1 MTGSPRLPY
10 RLITSGGGFDLTP
23 TLSPDASMVA
33 YTSMTPDRPGTAIL
47 VKTTN
52 NASPRVLSKPAPG
65 QSDRLPAWSPDG
77 RDIAFAR
84 QDADGR
90 CQVMVTAANG
100 GDDERE
106 VARCDDSEMLSFSWS
121 PDGTSLLFGSMTG
134 RNASAGLRLLDL
146 RTGQWRALA
155 YPSDRTGFDYA
166 PRYSPDGRWIAFV
179 RNPQM
184 GDLWLLPAQGG
195 TPRPLTRENAE
206 IRGWDWLPDS
216 RGVVFGQRVDSQS
229 RLYRLDLDSHRVR
242 DLGISDAQTPALSD
256 GKLAFVQRKP
266 QFGIYRIQRDATDG
280 SLRRQRL
287 FASTGRDSQ
296 SIVSP
301 SGRQLVFTSDRSG
314 EYALWWA
321 SLADPQSLRPI
332 EGLIPEARQAPDW
345 SPDSLSLLVVARD
358 GDGEPLLHEV
368 LPALNRSVVL
378 PVQEPRPLQAV
389 YLSDPQRIL
398 VLGAEGDG
406 NATLAL
412 YDRSVTPWRRLRTL
426 ADVSQVRFDR
436 EHGRVLFTRF
446 SGDGLWRVDEAL
458 DPASVQAL
466 DTGNPS
472 RWQYRS
478 WALGPQGRVHYLF
491 SSDRCPTYEGVIG
504 PGAGDGH
511 CLDGENFSALNGFS
525 VDRADGTLYVPL
537 AIEDGSG
544 IGFMTLPKEPSSL
557 VGVVSKWLSPLGK

>member
-1 MTGSPRLPY
+1 
-10 RLITSGGGFDLTP
+10 
-23 TLSPDASMVA
+23 
-33 YTSMTPDRPGTAIL
+33 
-47 VKTTN
+47 
-52 NASPRVLSKPAPG
+52 
-65 QSDRLPAWSPDG
+65 
-77 RDIAFAR
+77 
-84 QDADGR
+84 
-90 CQVMVTAANG
+90 
-100 GDDERE
+100 
-106 VARCDDSEMLSFSWS
+106 
-121 PDGTSLLFGSMTG
+121 
-134 RNASAGLRLLDL
+134 
-146 RTGQWRALA
+146 
-155 YPSDRTGFDYA
+155 
-166 PRYSPDGRWIAFV
+166 
-179 RNPQM
+179 
-184 GDLWLLPAQGG
+184 
-195 TPRPLTRENAE
+195 
-206 IRGWDWLPDS
+206 
-216 RGVVFGQRVDSQS
+216 
-229 RLYRLDLDSHRVR
+229 
-242 DLGISDAQTPALSD
+242 
-256 GKLAFVQRKP
+256 
-266 QFGIYRIQRDATDG
+266 
-280 SLRRQRL
+280 
-287 FASTGRDSQ
+287 
-296 SIVSP
+296 
-301 SGRQLVFTSDRSG
+301 
-314 EYALWWA
+314 
-321 SLADPQSLRPI
+321 
-332 EGLIPEARQAPDW
+332 
-345 SPDSLSLLVVARD
+345 
-358 GDGEPLLHEV
+358 
-368 LPALNRSVVL
+368 LNRSVVL